1 MTLIVGMANA
11 DIVFL
16 VGDTLLTPMLEI
28 KGNPAGAVNGEFHG
42 LKIQILN
49 DQVAIAFSSS
59 NAAEVALSI
68 IAEVWRSLQANSQ
81 ADVCEQVL
89 EQYQR
94 VLQSTDNE
102 KPDCEF
108 LVLQL
113 DANGNRLAH
122 ITAEEIRP
130 CERSYIGD
138 QAQYKQMNDLR
149 KPYQSPAEMHVQQAD
164 GTFKVEKMTD
174 SKGQIEFME
183 VSLALEEL
191 VQRRNRA
198 VGAIG
203 GNVIRVRNAWPSG
216 NLEYLQVGMAS
227 FGPEEG
233 QSGFSLLSSSTGR
246 RGVGIYYK
254 SGKLGFLMMVGDP
267 EMCIKETSETI
278 QAFIELAHQK
288 HGMNLVGPT

>member
-1 MTLIVGMANA
+1 MTLVVGMANA
-11 DIVFL
+11 DIGFL
-16 VGDTLLTPMLEI
+16 VGDTLLTPLLEI
-28 KGNPAGAVNGEFHG
+28 KGNPAGVVNGEFHG

-59 NAAEVALSI
+59 NAAAVALSI
-68 IAEVWRSLQANSQ
+68 IAEVWRTLQNNPQ
-81 ADVCEQVL
+81 AEVCGQVL
-89 EQYQR
+89 ERYQQA
-94 VLQSTDNE
+94 LQSRGNE

-122 ITAEEIRP
+122 ITANEIRL

-149 KPYQSPAEMHVQQAD
+149 RPYQPPTEMHVQQPD
-164 GTFKVEKMTD
+164 GTFKVEKVTD
-174 SKGQIEFME
+174 SKEQLEFME
-183 VSLALEEL
+183 VSIALESL
-191 VQRRNRA
+191 VQRRNQA
-198 VGAIG
+198 IGAIG
-203 GNVIRVRNAWPSG
+203 GNIIRVRNAWPSG

-227 FGPEEG
+227 FGPAEG

-246 RGVGIYYK
+246 RGIGIYYK

-267 EMCIKETSETI
+267 EMCIKEMSESI
-278 QAFIELAHQK
+278 QAFIKLAHQK
-288 HGMNLVGPT
+288 YDMNLVGPT